1 MFGLEGFVCLGLGV
15 LILFLRGW
23 IGVIIIFNNNNN
35 NPFVYFLVLTLFQPM
50 LSTVSSH
57 ILTSFFT
64 HTNCLFYTG
73 LEILYKISMTM
84 EISNAD

>member
-1 MFGLEGFVCLGLGV
+1 MFDLEGFVCLGLGF
-15 LILFLRGW
+15 LILCLRGW
-23 IGVIIIFNNNNN
+23 FGVIIIFNNNNN

-50 LSTVSSH
+50 LSTVSPH

-64 HTNCLFYTG
+64 HTNFLFYTG
-73 LEILYKISMTM
+73 LEILYKMSMTM